1 MITEDDKE
9 LLIET
14 SERAKSNTHQIEE
27 LKTDMKEMKQ
37 DQKAI
42 YELSTAVKLVAQN
55 VGNIQH
61 DVTEIKQGQKDLSNK
76 VDNQI
81 NEIKT
86 DVDCRVSGVNNKIA
100 DIEQKPYKAF
110 IKTKHEI
117 IVKIASG
124 IGIALAT
131 GVLTYICT
139 LIGQG
144 VIKI

>member
-1 MITEDDKE
+1 MMTEDDKE

-27 LKTDMKEMKQ
+27 LKADMKEMKQ

-100 DIEQKPYKAF
+100 DMEQKPYKAF

-117 IVKIASG
+117 IVKIVSG
-124 IGIALAT
+124 IGIALAA

-144 VIKI
+144 AIKI